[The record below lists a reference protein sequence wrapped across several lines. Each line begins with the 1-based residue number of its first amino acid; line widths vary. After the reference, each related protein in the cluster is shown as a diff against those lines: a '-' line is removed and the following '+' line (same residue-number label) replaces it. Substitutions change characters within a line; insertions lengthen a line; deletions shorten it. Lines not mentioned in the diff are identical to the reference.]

1 MANCWTCSAFT
12 IVWPLL
18 VLLGR
23 SLYANGSSNNM
34 DGAVCMVTKMVM
46 IKNNG
51 MVDDIVFMRACS

>member
-1 MANCWTCSAFT
+1 
-12 IVWPLL
+12 
-18 VLLGR
+18 
-23 SLYANGSSNNM
+23 M